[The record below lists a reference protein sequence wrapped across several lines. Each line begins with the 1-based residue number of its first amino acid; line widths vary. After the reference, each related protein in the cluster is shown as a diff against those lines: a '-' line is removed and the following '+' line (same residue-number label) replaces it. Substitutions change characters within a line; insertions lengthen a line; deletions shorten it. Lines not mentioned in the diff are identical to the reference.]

1 MTEKRKIG
9 DIGEDAAVK
18 FLEDKG
24 YKILKR
30 NFYCR
35 VGEIDIIAVDG
46 EETVFIEVK
55 TRKSDAFGTAAEFVT
70 HQKQQRIIKTALY
83 YIGGSDIPLRFDVIE
98 VYHKN
103 NEVILI
109 NHIEN
114 AFC

>member
-24 YKILKR
+24 YKIIKR

-35 VGEIDIIAVDG
+35 VGEIDIIALCG

-55 TRKSDAFGTAAEFVT
+55 TRKSDAFGSAAEFVT
-70 HQKQQRIIKTALY
+70 YQKQQKIKKTALY
-83 YIGGSDIPLRFDVIE
+83 YIGGSDIPVRFDVIE
-98 VYHKN
+98 VYHQNSEIKS
-103 NEVILI
+103 I

-114 AFC
+114 AFY

>member
-98 VYHKN
+98 VYHQN
-103 NEVILI
+103 SEVTRI

-114 AFC
+114 AFY